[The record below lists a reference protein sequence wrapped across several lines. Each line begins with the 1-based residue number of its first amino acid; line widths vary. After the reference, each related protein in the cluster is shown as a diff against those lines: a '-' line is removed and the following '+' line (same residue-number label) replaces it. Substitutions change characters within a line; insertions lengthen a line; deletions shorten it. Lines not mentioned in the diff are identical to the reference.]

1 MATITP
7 KLTINSTTAITG
19 ETLNISVDDTLTVV
33 SPIVGLSV
41 VDAEATSGSLTTIKP
56 SGSANQYVYVKH
68 TGYQADG
75 TTATTNQLAVFVEG
89 TDTDGDTNTI
99 ETLRLAAQEFAFFPV
114 MSNKIVKVKSSSTHV
129 VKTEYA
135 YWTAG

>member
-7 KLTINSTTAITG
+7 KLTITSTTAVTG
-19 ETLNISVDDTLTVV
+19 ETLNISVDDQLTVV

-41 VDAEATSGSLTTIKP
+41 VDAEVTSGSVTAIKP

-75 TTATTNQLAVFVEG
+75 TTATTNQLVIKFASTES
-89 TDTDGDTNTI
+89 
-99 ETLRLAAQEFAFFPV
+99 LRLAAQEFAFFPCKSDV
-114 MSNKIVKVKSSSTHV
+114 VVNIISSSSQV
-129 VKTEYA
+129 IKTEYA

>member
-7 KLTINSTTAITG
+7 KLTITSTTAVTG
-19 ETLNISVDDTLTVV
+19 ETLNISVDDQLTVV

-41 VDAEATSGSLTTIKP
+41 VDAEVTGGSVTAIKP
-56 SGSANQYVYVKH
+56 SGAANQYVYVKH

-75 TTATTNQLAVFVEG
+75 TSATTNQLVIKFASTES
-89 TDTDGDTNTI
+89 
-99 ETLRLAAQEFAFFPV
+99 LRLAANEFAFFPCKSDV
-114 MSNKIVKVKSSSTHV
+114 VVNIISSSTQV